1 MLSAR
6 DGEKN
11 RRELLANMPKYV
23 NGNIS
28 NDFLSSLLF
37 FFGLAEHSPSLASF
51 IYFFVYSFFRSLS
64 LLHAAHCSWFL
75 VHDRAHIKR
84 QSAQ

>member
-1 MLSAR
+1 MVYITRQNNNIDRMMLSAR

-28 NDFLSSLLF
+28 NDFLSGLLF
-37 FFGLAEHSPSLASF
+37 FFWP
-51 IYFFVYSFFRSLS
+51 R
-64 LLHAAHCSWFL
+64 
-75 VHDRAHIKR
+75 
-84 QSAQ
+84 